1 MKWSSNL
8 HVLVPRELTVGAS
21 QSQNPDEL
29 TMELGCIPV
38 FRVKE
43 FLS

>member
-1 MKWSSNL
+1 MKWSSNPL
-8 HVLVPRELTVGAS
+8 ILMLRELTVGAS

-38 FRVKE
+38 FRVKD
-43 FLS
+43 F